1 MLKTKPSSLF
11 RVDEDEVSVG
21 DGGGGAA
28 PTEAQMRLFIAQTL
42 SMDFAYNA
50 PVVVLKFDV
59 AENGN
64 ITGVFKDAA
73 RPRVFSFTLDGESV
87 VYKPYKPGKMDS
99 LESEEDVQEWEAFSE
114 GYGFRVDA
122 GVGGKKKPQCV
133 KPTAYNCGATCINVQ
148 KSCKSSPKNNTS
160 AERMN
165 KLKKIA
171 KDYQKQYDKAIKGGA
186 SEDDENVKD
195 LAKKGYAAFGK
206 QLELVQEKGF
216 AKAKKQNPPKKIP
229 LETVA
234 DNNAFKKTIA
244 EKLSSLGKNKKGE
257 MSIKELRD
265 SFKGQ
270 VSKKAFDRV
279 ITSMNSESGPLA
291 HNVSLV
297 EKDPNT
303 SPTGEELKV
312 NEYSWDMPNQ
322 KTVKTEKVYDRIKI
336 TPRKEP
342 KMSKA
347 MKERSAKMNAEAEKR
362 MKEQIAAG
370 TYINP

>member
-11 RVDEDEVSVG
+11 RVDEDEVAVG
-21 DGGGGAA
+21 DDGGGAA
-28 PTEAQMRLFIAQTL
+28 PTEAQMKLFIAQTL
-42 SMDFAYNA
+42 SMNFAYNA

-73 RPRVFSFTLDGESV
+73 RPRVFSFALDGESV
-87 VYKPYKPGKMDS
+87 TYKPYKPGKMDS
-99 LESEEDVQEWEAFSE
+99 LESDEDVQEWEAFSE

-133 KPTAYNCGATCINVQ
+133 KPTAYNCGAACINVQ
-148 KSCKSSPKNNTS
+148 KSCKSSPKNNMS
-160 AERMN
+160 VERMR
-165 KLKKIA
+165 KLEKIA
-171 KDYQKQYDKAIKGGA
+171 KNYQKQYDKAIKRGA

-195 LAKKGYAAFGK
+195 LAKKGSDAFLK
-206 QLELVQEKGF
+206 QLDIVVERGF

-234 DNNAFKKTIA
+234 DNDAFKKTIA

-270 VSKKAFDRV
+270 VSAKAFDRV
-279 ITSMNSESGPLA
+279 IKSMNDESGPLSN
-291 HNVSLV
+291 NVSLV
-297 EKDPNT
+297 EKDPNADL
-303 SPTGEELKV
+303 TGEELKV
-312 NEYSWDMPNQ
+312 TEASWDFENQ

-342 KMSKA
+342 KMSKK
-347 MKERSAKMNAEAEKR
+347 MKEASAKMTAEAER
-362 MKEQIAAG
+362 LMREQIAAG
-370 TYINP
+370 TYSRP

>member
-11 RVDEDEVSVG
+11 RVDEDEVAVG
-21 DGGGGAA
+21 DDGGGTA
-28 PTEAQMRLFIAQTL
+28 PTEAQMKLFIAQTL
-42 SMDFAYNA
+42 SMNFVYNA

-99 LESEEDVQEWEAFSE
+99 LESDEDVQEWEAFSE

-122 GVGGKKKPQCV
+122 GVGGKKKAQCV
-133 KPTAYNCGATCINVQ
+133 KPTSYNCGAACINVQ

-160 AERMN
+160 AERMG

-195 LAKKGYAAFGK
+195 LLRKGGDVLTK
-206 QLELVQEKGF
+206 QLGLVGEK
-216 AKAKKQNPPKKIP
+216 AQKQYEKNNPPKKIP

-234 DNNAFKKTIA
+234 DQQAFKKTIV

-270 VSKKAFDRV
+270 VSAKDFNGIIKSLNR
-279 ITSMNSESGPLA
+279 ESGPGS
-291 HNVSLV
+291 HNVSLIK
-297 EKDPNT
+297 KDP
-303 SPTGEELKV
+303 SASVKDGGVQVDRYGYDDTGKQTKESEV
-312 NEYSWDMPNQ
+312 FDY
-322 KTVKTEKVYDRIKI
+322 VKF
-336 TPRKEP
+336 TPRQEP
-342 KMSKA
+342 KMSKK
-347 MKERSAKMNAEAEKR
+347 MKEASAKMELEAEKLMR
-362 MKEQIAAG
+362 EQIAAG
-370 TYINP
+370 TYRRP